1 MKKNLNSWDSPK
13 TETIRK
19 RRIFVYLPTFEML
32 DKWKNLAKGAGASIS
47 KFVIEHVEN
56 SLLMEE
62 DKGEYESRIDLIEK
76 NKELMEEN
84 HDLRKRSRM
93 LDTVVERL
101 EGELREYRV
110 RPFIEDDF
118 FGVRQYQ
125 TEIIDLFKKR
135 GTIRKDEILSLLD
148 VDPRERETV
157 KGIGKQLSGLESYG
171 IIRDVGA
178 KWKWIL

>member
-1 MKKNLNSWDSPK
+1 MLNKW
-13 TETIRK
+13 RK
-19 RRIFVYLPTFEML
+19 
-32 DKWKNLAKGAGASIS
+32 LAKGAGVSTS

-62 DKGEYESRIDLIEK
+62 DKEQYESRIDLIEK
-76 NKELMEEN
+76 NKMLMEEN
-84 HDLRKRSRM
+84 KDLRKRGKM

-101 EGELREYRV
+101 EGELREYRC
-110 RPFIEDDF
+110 RPFIDDDF

-125 TEIIDLFKKR
+125 SEIIDLFKKR
-135 GTIRKDEILSLLD
+135 CTIRKDEILSLLD
-148 VDPRERETV
+148 VDPKEREVV
-157 KGIGKQLSGLESYG
+157 KGITKQLSGLESYG